1 MDIALREAVGRPL
14 DAFRRIHRREPANR
28 GVNAIVGF
36 ARKFTPIETIAHDFA
51 CIRLSIYEAAAMLWD
66 VLWALILGF
75 MLSGV
80 CQVFVSKEQMQ
91 RSFGKSGLREVALAT
106 AFGAASSSCSYA
118 AVATAKTAFKK
129 GAALVPALA
138 FMFAS
143 TNLVFEL
150 GLVLWLLMGRRFVL
164 AEFVGAFVLIG
175 VMWLIVRLTLPS
187 GLEEEARN
195 HQEEGAGESDHSG
208 MEMGETRREKILNPE
223 SWVAVAHSF
232 VMDWTMLWKEITA
245 GFLIAGF
252 LSVLVP
258 NHQWQALFMTGTS
271 GPLHVLEN
279 AVVGPLIA
287 VASFVCSVGN
297 IPLASI
303 LWAGGIS
310 FGGVISFIYADLI
323 IVPLILAYKKYY
335 GWRAALYITAVLFAS
350 MVAAGLVVDGL
361 FSVMHLVPT
370 GPRPS
375 SAISH
380 ARFAWNY
387 TTWLNLVFG
396 SPALYLV
403 WLTKR
408 HKPSGN
414 VAGHESCH

>member
-1 MDIALREAVGRPL
+1 M
-14 DAFRRIHRREPANR
+14 
-28 GVNAIVGF
+28 
-36 ARKFTPIETIAHDFA
+36 ETIGHDF
-51 CIRLSIYEAAAMLWD
+51 ILLLQSIYEAAAMFWE
-66 VLWALILGF
+66 VLWALVLGF
-75 MLSGV
+75 TLSGIF
-80 CQVFVSKEQMQ
+80 QVFVSKAQMTQ
-91 RSFGKSGLREVALAT
+91 AFGKSGPREVALAT
-106 AFGAASSSCSYA
+106 ALGAASSSCSYA

-143 TNLVFEL
+143 TNMVFEL
-150 GLVLWLLMGRRFVL
+150 GLVLWLLMGWRFVL
-164 AEFVGAFVLIG
+164 AEFIGAFVLIG
-175 VMWLIVRLTLPS
+175 VMWLIVRLTLPK
-187 GLEEEARN
+187 GLEQEARE
-195 HQEEGAGESDHSG
+195 HPEEGVGGHDHSS
-208 MEMGETRREKILNPE
+208 MEEVGTWREKMWNPE
-223 SWVAVAHSF
+223 TWVGVARSF
-232 VMDWTMLWKEITA
+232 VMDWGMLWKEITA

-258 NHQWQALFMTGTS
+258 NHWWQALFMVGS
-271 GPLHVLEN
+271 GGPLHLLEN

-335 GWRAALYITAVLFAS
+335 GWRAAIYITLVLFAS
-350 MVAAGLVVDGL
+350 MVAAGLLVDVL
-361 FSVMHLVPT
+361 FNALHLIPI
-370 GPRPS
+370 GPRPA

-380 ARFAWNY
+380 AHFAWNY
-387 TTWLNLVFG
+387 TTWLNIVFG
-396 SPALYLV
+396 LLAVWLV

-408 HKPSGN
+408 SK
-414 VAGHESCH
+414 AGGHAHGHSCGH

>member
-1 MDIALREAVGRPL
+1 MSWLGQSL
-14 DAFRRIHRREPANR
+14 
-28 GVNAIVGF
+28 
-36 ARKFTPIETIAHDFA
+36 
-51 CIRLSIYEAAAMLWD
+51 YEAAAMFWE
-66 VLWALILGF
+66 VLWALVLGF
-75 MLSGV
+75 TLSGIF
-80 CQVFVSKEQMQ
+80 QVFVSKGQMQ
-91 RSFGKSGLREVALAT
+91 RAFGKPGLREVALAT

-129 GAALVPALA
+129 GAALVPTLA

-143 TNLVFEL
+143 TNMVFEL
-150 GLVLWLLMGRRFVL
+150 GLVLWLLMGWRFVL
-164 AEFVGAFVLIG
+164 AEFIGAFVLIG
-175 VMWLIVRLTLPS
+175 VMWLIVRLTLPK
-187 GLEEEARN
+187 GLEQEARE
-195 HQEEGAGESDHSG
+195 HPEEGMGGHDHGSAEEG
-208 MEMGETRREKILNPE
+208 GTWREKIKNPE
-223 SWVAVAHSF
+223 TWVNVARSF
-232 VMDWTMLWKEITA
+232 VMDWGMLWKEITA

-258 NHQWQALFMTGTS
+258 NHWWQALFMAGST
-271 GPLHVLEN
+271 GPLHLLEN

-303 LWAGGIS
+303 LWAGSIS

-335 GWRAALYITAVLFAS
+335 GWRAAVYITLVLFAS
-350 MVAAGLVVDGL
+350 MVAAGLVVDVL
-361 FSVMHLVPT
+361 FNALHLIPT
-370 GPRPS
+370 GPRPA

-387 TTWLNLVFG
+387 TTWLDIAFG
-396 SPALYLV
+396 LLAAFLV

-408 HKPSGN
+408 HKESGH
-414 VAGHESCH
+414 AHGHECCHG